1 MERTALDDV
10 HWRGGQDASGGR
22 VVGAS
27 LRTAEGRRTV
37 RSRWL
42 IGADGA
48 RSRVAQRLNVEL
60 GVGMP
65 RRLGLIAHYEGL
77 PELAD
82 HGEMHV
88 ARDWYVGLAP
98 LAGNRLNV
106 GMALPLN
113 GTKQPAEE
121 RFQAAI
127 EGIPPVADRLR
138 GLKRLTP
145 IRGASPIG
153 HRVRATA
160 GPGWML
166 VGDAAGFIDPFTG
179 EGIFRALRSA
189 RAATQALAAGDDDE
203 AASATAP
210 HVGRRSP
217 PRTA

>member
-1 MERTALDDV
+1 MPRWRAHAVACGARLMERVALEDV
-10 HWRGGQDASGGR
+10 HWRGGQEGSGGR

-48 RSRVAQRLNVEL
+48 RSRVAQRLSME
-60 GVGMP
+60 
-65 RRLGLIAHYEGL
+65 RRRRACRAGLGLIAHYEGL

-98 LAGNRLNV
+98 LAGNRMNV
-106 GMALPLN
+106 GMALPLD
-113 GTKQPAEE
+113 GAKRSAEE

-127 EGIPPVADRLR
+127 DGIPAVADRLR
-138 GLKRLTP
+138 GVRRLTP

-153 HRVRATA
+153 HRVAAARRC
-160 GPGWML
+160 WL
-166 VGDAAGFIDPFTG
+166 DA
-179 EGIFRALRSA
+179 
-189 RAATQALAAGDDDE
+189 
-203 AASATAP
+203 
-210 HVGRRSP
+210 GRRCRRLHRSVHRRGHLP
-217 PRTA
+217 GAAIRPRRRGGAGRRRR